1 MESFACGLAAA
12 FAAGYLKFVLLHIYI
27 NEKQLLFNKKTFEKC
42 KQISEEIVN
51 LFFDIKKGKK
61 VIINGVCKGEEIKEI
76 GEDFFFDYAMKI
88 VRDLIPDDAIL
99 LNEENVKKDFQKFLK
114 SKDGASCPDFIFYSK
129 NLCDKEKRNSI
140 SFKYSDYK
148 ILEKNE
154 KFILVEYPQKI
165 EKDFFSIIIF
175 GNKEKNI
182 KFINGFLNFLFD
194 IKEEDNIRLKIE
206 RKENEDFI
214 EKIFISSNKGNFKF
228 NCINIEKESFNND
241 DIKQLIQFG
250 KTEKNENLV
259 ILNQNEIELW
269 PQYIGKSDNIKCIFF
284 ASPNSFINTFLF
296 SILGLFEKENI
307 DDNIF
312 NIINNFLSYYF
323 DYDCIYAQTQNE
335 EISIL
340 YKITM
345 ESYSNL
351 LKMADEKKTI
361 TLNFL
366 LIEELYNIINNFIE
380 KNKDEMTLRN
390 KYKVDLEKKIKLI
403 EEKDSEI
410 YKIKKRIKDLE
421 NENDN
426 EKKNIDMQ
434 IKYINDQIGIINYFK
449 KDIKKNNSFYFP
461 INFDRN
467 KIENKYGEETNV
479 CQVCKYNCH
488 LNCDEYIKKFCK
500 CFKFY
505 FSGIQCQIC
514 PNKCYSNSH
523 EAVKYHYPDYEYKT
537 IDDIIK
543 QYINDEHL
551 YVLPHFKVDFVI
563 KKKENEIKELTKK
576 FEEKLKQNTEKINKE
591 REQIKKIEDE
601 RKNLK
606 NQKDEID
613 NLYKKSEEIIKMED
627 GELEKIVNEK
637 MKKMPFCEQ
646 LIYEF
651 IRKNYFKKLI
661 KSIMGD

>member
-1 MESFACGLAAA
+1 
-12 FAAGYLKFVLLHIYI
+12 
-27 NEKQLLFNKKTFEKC
+27 
-42 KQISEEIVN
+42 
-51 LFFDIKKGKK
+51 
-61 VIINGVCKGEEIKEI
+61 
-76 GEDFFFDYAMKI
+76 
-88 VRDLIPDDAIL
+88 
-99 LNEENVKKDFQKFLK
+99 
-114 SKDGASCPDFIFYSK
+114 
-129 NLCDKEKRNSI
+129 
-140 SFKYSDYK
+140 
-148 ILEKNE
+148 
-154 KFILVEYPQKI
+154 
-165 EKDFFSIIIF
+165 
-175 GNKEKNI
+175 
-182 KFINGFLNFLFD
+182 
-194 IKEEDNIRLKIE
+194 
-206 RKENEDFI
+206 
-214 EKIFISSNKGNFKF
+214 
-228 NCINIEKESFNND
+228 
-241 DIKQLIQFG
+241 
-250 KTEKNENLV
+250 
-259 ILNQNEIELW
+259 
-269 PQYIGKSDNIKCIFF
+269 
-284 ASPNSFINTFLF
+284 
-296 SILGLFEKENI
+296 
-307 DDNIF
+307 
-312 NIINNFLSYYF
+312 
-323 DYDCIYAQTQNE
+323 
-335 EISIL
+335 
-340 YKITM
+340 M

-563 KKKENEIKELTKK
+563 KKK
-576 FEEKLKQNTEKINKE
+576 
-591 REQIKKIEDE
+591 R
-601 RKNLK
+601 
-606 NQKDEID
+606 
-613 NLYKKSEEIIKMED
+613 
-627 GELEKIVNEK
+627 
-637 MKKMPFCEQ
+637 MK
-646 LIYEF
+646 
-651 IRKNYFKKLI
+651 
-661 KSIMGD
+661 